1 MPIRLLQLSDIHFA
15 DRSAP
20 VNGRDPAGRLRA
32 VLAATHP
39 ESSLV
44 DALVLTGD
52 LTDDGSRS
60 GCRDLAA
67 VLAPLG
73 LPILAVPGN
82 HDDPRAVR
90 DTFGPGVLEIG
101 GWRIIGIDSTRPDQI
116 HGTVD
121 VTAEMSRLDGY
132 DRRPTALA
140 MHHPP
145 VTPSTYAW
153 FQLDG
158 AAELRA
164 AVARRPHVKALFT
177 GHLHHP
183 FEARIGDATLF
194 GCPSSLIAF
203 RHEGD
208 QVVIGGADTTGARLN
223 TLHNDGSVTSIVIR
237 A

>member
-1 MPIRLLQLSDIHFA
+1 MPVRLLQLSDIHL
-15 DRSAP
+15 SAGGTP
-20 VNGRDPAGRLRA
+20 VEGRDPARRLRA
-32 VLAATHP
+32 VLAAARLETEP
-39 ESSLV
+39 A

-60 GCRDLAA
+60 GCHDLRAA
-67 VLAPLG
+67 LAPLG

-90 DTFGPGVLEIG
+90 DTFGPDVLEIG
-101 GWRIIGIDSTRPDQI
+101 GWRIAGIDSTRPAQI

-121 VTAEMSRLDGY
+121 VDAEMSRLDSY

-145 VTPSTYAW
+145 VTPSTNAW
-153 FQLDG
+153 FQLEG

-164 AVARRPHVKALFT
+164 AIARRSHVKALFT

-183 FEARIGDATLF
+183 FEAGVGDATVF
-194 GCPSSLIAF
+194 GGPSSLIAF

-208 QVVIGGADTTGARLN
+208 EVVIGGADTTGARLGI
-223 TLHNDGSVTSIVIR
+223 LHDDGAVTSVLIT